1 VINDG
6 LADKVATAH
15 HLSDNAESVLFN
27 LFRGTGVKGA
37 VGIESNFNDK
47 IIRPFLQV
55 TTTQIEDYISKHNL
69 KFVTD
74 STNFD
79 DDYTRNALRHKV
91 LPQIKELF
99 PQAEK
104 SIKRFGE
111 IIKQDNDFIEG
122 VARQTIV
129 ADGEN
134 FYIPLPCHKAVFSR
148 ACIIALNQLGVKK
161 DWGKVH
167 VDDAFSLTQKQNG
180 ASINLPHGVVAV
192 KEYDKITFYKPQT
205 PADKC
210 LKLELG
216 TFDFCGKTIQIKS
229 ASKGVDL
236 KSGLFVDFDKI
247 PKSAIIRTVKQ
258 GDEFTKFGGGT
269 KSLNDYFTDVK
280 LALRLRTTTPII
292 VDGNTVYAIFGV
304 GISELAKV
312 DKNTKTIVELL
323 QPQE

>member
-1 VINDG
+1 MFVGLEKLINPNDRVAVAISGGKDSVCLLHALLENAKKLNYSVSAINVEHGIRGQQSLNDTAFVKALCQEWRVTLYTFSVDAIEHSKANKLCIEESARILRYECFYRAISDG
-6 LADKVATAH
+6 FADKVATAH

-111 IIKQDNDFIEG
+111 IIKQ
-122 VARQTIV
+122 A
-129 ADGEN
+129 
-134 FYIPLPCHKAVFSR
+134 
-148 ACIIALNQLGVKK
+148 
-161 DWGKVH
+161 
-167 VDDAFSLTQKQNG
+167 
-180 ASINLPHGVVAV
+180 
-192 KEYDKITFYKPQT
+192 
-205 PADKC
+205 
-210 LKLELG
+210 
-216 TFDFCGKTIQIKS
+216 
-229 ASKGVDL
+229 
-236 KSGLFVDFDKI
+236 
-247 PKSAIIRTVKQ
+247 
-258 GDEFTKFGGGT
+258 
-269 KSLNDYFTDVK
+269 
-280 LALRLRTTTPII
+280 
-292 VDGNTVYAIFGV
+292 
-304 GISELAKV
+304 
-312 DKNTKTIVELL
+312 
-323 QPQE
+323 